1 MLRKWQSECADNAI
15 TFYKNQYKHF
25 LCQATPGAGKT
36 VLAAEIAKRLLDED
50 KIDLVLCFS
59 PSLSVAEGIKDTFSW
74 KLNCAFNGGLGAI
87 GASFTYQS
95 LAYFPDSFWLMLKRK
110 RLFVIFDEIHHCAG
124 DMPES
129 SNSWGEHVLVKL
141 QHVADYTLA
150 LTGTPWR
157 TDKAPIVM
165 TEYSD
170 PEGQIVCNY
179 QYTLKQAVQDGVCRI
194 PKITLIDNDNLLV
207 TESNESKSFSSIL
220 DLLKH
225 SDLSYQSIL
234 HNEKAMDY
242 LLGLGCKKLNE
253 IRKKIPNAGGLIV
266 AASVEHA
273 KVIQQMLIEKF
284 QQTTE
289 LVTYR
294 QENPLKIIDGYR
306 HSTTQWIVSVGMI
319 SEGTDIP
326 RLQVCCHL
334 SAVKTELYFR
344 QVLGRI
350 LRVNHNG
357 NQEAWLYTFAESSL
371 VKFSEQIEQD
381 IPETCMFVKFN
392 DLKGDSISTLDTSKP
407 EIASR
412 LEKLNISTVQWQTSE
427 VKAALKHGRSDL
439 ISYESDLKLGQFK
452 QRIIAAFT

>member
-1 MLRKWQSECADNAI
+1 MLRKWQSECADKAI
-15 TFYKNQYKHF
+15 SFYKNQYKHF
-25 LCQATPGAGKT
+25 LCQATPGSGKT
-36 VLAAEIAKRLLDED
+36 VLAAEVAKRLLDEN

-124 DMPES
+124 DTPES
-129 SNSWGEHVLVKL
+129 SNAWGEQVLVKL

-165 TEYSD
+165 AKYSD

-179 QYTLKQAVQDGVCRI
+179 QYSLKQAVQDGVCRI
-194 PKITLIDNDNLLV
+194 PKITLIDNDNLSV

-234 HNEKAMDY
+234 HNEKAMNY

-253 IRKKIPNAGGLIV
+253 IRTKIPNAGGLVV

-273 KVIQQMLIEKF
+273 KVIQQTLIEKF

-294 QENPLKIIDGYR
+294 QENPLKLIDGFR
-306 HSTTQWIVSVGMI
+306 HSTIQWIVSVGMI

-381 IPETCMFVKFN
+381 IPETCMFAKFD
-392 DLKGDSISTLDTSKP
+392 DLKGDSISTLDISKP
-407 EIASR
+407 EVVSR
-412 LEKLNISTVQWQTSE
+412 LEKLNISTVKWQASE

-452 QRIIAAFT
+452 QKIIAAFV

>member
-110 RLFVIFDEIHHCAG
+110 RLFVIFDEIHHCSG
-124 DMPES
+124 DTPES
-129 SNSWGEHVLVKL
+129 SNAWGEQVLVKL

-165 TEYSD
+165 AKYSD
-170 PEGQIVCNY
+170 LEGQIVCNY
-179 QYTLKQAVQDGVCRI
+179 QYSLKQAVQDGVCRI
-194 PKITLIDNDNLLV
+194 PKITLIDNDNLSV

-253 IRKKIPNAGGLIV
+253 IRTKIPNAGV
-266 AASVEHA
+266 
-273 KVIQQMLIEKF
+273 
-284 QQTTE
+284 
-289 LVTYR
+289 
-294 QENPLKIIDGYR
+294 
-306 HSTTQWIVSVGMI
+306 
-319 SEGTDIP
+319 
-326 RLQVCCHL
+326 
-334 SAVKTELYFR
+334 
-344 QVLGRI
+344 
-350 LRVNHNG
+350 
-357 NQEAWLYTFAESSL
+357 
-371 VKFSEQIEQD
+371 
-381 IPETCMFVKFN
+381 
-392 DLKGDSISTLDTSKP
+392 
-407 EIASR
+407 
-412 LEKLNISTVQWQTSE
+412 
-427 VKAALKHGRSDL
+427 
-439 ISYESDLKLGQFK
+439 
-452 QRIIAAFT
+452 